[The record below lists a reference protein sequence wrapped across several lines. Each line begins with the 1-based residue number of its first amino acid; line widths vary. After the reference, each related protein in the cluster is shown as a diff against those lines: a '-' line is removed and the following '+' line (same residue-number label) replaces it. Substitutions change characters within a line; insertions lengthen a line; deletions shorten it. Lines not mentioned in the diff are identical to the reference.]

1 MKSENM
7 MILETRELL
16 ESLQGKQEST
26 PLQTIFAR
34 GEPSIIRILS
44 GRPRIEIKIPP
55 ILGGR
60 LLINYGFRQDEFD
73 N

>member
-26 PLQTIFAR
+26 PLQTILCTR
-34 GEPSIIRILS
+34 RTLYYPNSIRSTSNRNQDTPYTWGEII
-44 GRPRIEIKIPP
+44 
-55 ILGGR
+55 
-60 LLINYGFRQDEFD
+60 N
-73 N
+73 